1 MSYNVRF
8 PLEKLNEL
16 ASTVTNLLTQVSTL
30 TAAVTVLSQHIT
42 QLESE
47 PGYTLPPNATFTQLT
62 CSDLYYLD
70 ENGNIQD
77 LEQELVTLK
86 SIDTSHS
93 DAAAQSAQNAFSSA
107 GDAKPYASTASTS
120 STSAATSANAA
131 AISAVLEMLRVM
143 LVVLV
148 AVLLQPI

>member
-16 ASTVTNLLTQVSTL
+16 ASTVTNFLTQVSTL

-77 LEQELVTLK
+77 LEQELAGVGKWFSKALGILVGNLVGINCYVPK
-86 SIDTSHS
+86 ALGIKPKNSLHFFSH
-93 DAAAQSAQNAFSSA
+93 FF
-107 GDAKPYASTASTS
+107 
-120 STSAATSANAA
+120 
-131 AISAVLEMLRVM
+131 
-143 LVVLV
+143 
-148 AVLLQPI
+148 